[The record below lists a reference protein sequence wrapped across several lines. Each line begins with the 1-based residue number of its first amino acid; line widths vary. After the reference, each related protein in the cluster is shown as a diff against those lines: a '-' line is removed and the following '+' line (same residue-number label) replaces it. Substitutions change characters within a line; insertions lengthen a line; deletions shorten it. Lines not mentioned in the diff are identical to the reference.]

1 MPAYRYRFVPIL
13 VFLSLLVSACQT
25 PAPKAGEQSVPAIF
39 LWKIL
44 DDETGATEGWLLGS
58 VHIGES
64 LKVRQFDEAILDAY
78 AQSGALA
85 VEVDSSSADGQ
96 VEAAQLMVE
105 KGFYKQG
112 ESLSQ
117 KLSKRIT
124 DSTVKCIR
132 LHSRRSP
139 INCSLGLPIHARR
152 GRVGRA

>member
-44 DDETGATEGWLLGS
+44 DEETGATEGWLLGY

-96 VEAAQLMVE
+96 VEAAKLMVE
-105 KGFYKQG
+105 KGFYKPG

-117 KLSKRIT
+117 KLSKE
-124 DSTVKCIR
+124 DYR
-132 LHSRRSP
+132 LYRKMHPASLASVAD
-139 INCSLGLPIHARR
+139 NCSLVCQSHARR
-152 GRVGRA
+152 GGVGRA